1 MKNYINYRYRSLQN
15 QSFISEFKAGNE
27 NYADFVGAKIKSCN
41 FRGTSLVGA
50 DFSETEIGRDEQKF
64 KTQTMEMAWHLVI
77 GIPLGFAAWFFNRAV
92 IGCGVG
98 LSSDPYGWLTNP
110 FVWIAALSV
119 AATLSH
125 GWLFIAYMGMIGL
138 MMAIAMVNM
147 VAANAIGV
155 VLMLMTLAAS
165 IFGLYLGYQKG
176 SIAVGMIW
184 IAVAV
189 SSAISSGYSWLKYQE
204 IHYAVLFAAIAV
216 LPAILATRAFNLHF
230 NKVKMSSMTCFQ
242 GADLTNARFVNAV
255 LENCD
260 FSGANLDGINWYGA
274 TMRNCRFPRG
284 WSMDNQQAIA
294 QNPEDSEDDVED
306 EEIVEKLIVN
316 EAGDLSNV
324 GNT

>member
-15 QSFISEFKAGNE
+15 QSFTSEFQAESE
-27 NYADFVGAKIKSCN
+27 NYADFVGSKIKSCN

-64 KTQTMEMAWHLVI
+64 KTQIMEMAWHLVI
-77 GIPLGFAAWFFNRAV
+77 GVPLGFAAWFFNRAV
-92 IGCGVG
+92 IGCGAG

-110 FVWIAALSV
+110 FAWIGALSV

-125 GWLFIAYMGMIGL
+125 GWLFIAYMGLIGL
-138 MMAIAMVNM
+138 MVAIAMVNM

-155 VLMLMTLAAS
+155 VLMLMALATS

-176 SIAVGMIW
+176 SIAVGMVW

-189 SSAISSGYSWLKYQE
+189 SSAISSGYSWFKYQE
-204 IHYAVLFAAIAV
+204 IHYAVLYAAIAV

-230 NKVKMSSMTCFQ
+230 NKVKMSSMSCFQ

-260 FSGANLDGINWYGA
+260 FSGAELDGVNWYGA

-284 WSMDNQQAIA
+284 WAKDNREAIA
-294 QNPEDSEDDVED
+294 QNCEDSEDNIKD
-306 EEIVEKLIVN
+306 EATIKKLAVN
-316 EAGDLSNV
+316 QISDLSNV

>member
-15 QSFISEFKAGNE
+15 QSFTSEFKAGSD

-41 FRGTSLVGA
+41 FRCASLVGA
-50 DFSETEIGRDEQKF
+50 DFSETAIGRDEQKF
-64 KTQTMEMAWHLVI
+64 KTQIMEMAWHLVI

-110 FVWIAALSV
+110 FVWIGALSV

-138 MMAIAMVNM
+138 MTVIAMVNM

-155 VLMLMTLAAS
+155 VLMLMALAAS

-176 SIAVGMIW
+176 SIAVGMVW

-189 SSAISSGYSWLKYQE
+189 SSAISSGYSWFKYQE
-204 IHYAVLFAAIAV
+204 IHYAVLYAAIAV

-230 NKVKMSSMTCFQ
+230 NKVKMSSMSCFQ
-242 GADLTNARFVNAV
+242 GADLTNARFVKAV

-260 FSGANLDGINWYGA
+260 FSGAKLDGVNWYGA

-294 QNPEDSEDDVED
+294 QNPEDSENNIED
-306 EEIVEKLIVN
+306 EETIKKLAVN
-316 EAGDLSNV
+316 QISDLSNV